1 MIADSRYAGLS
12 LGRDLAS
19 YKCCR
24 QRHAG
29 REGTVQG
36 KTRKQFPKGSG
47 PNTLL
52 QTSAEGYQLAGHE
65 R

>member
-1 MIADSRYAGLS
+1 MIADLGYTGLS

-19 YKCCR
+19 CKCCR

-52 QTSAEGYQLAGHE
+52 HTSAEGYQLAGHE